1 MNTNPPYK
9 GKGCGKCMA
18 DIVVIGNR
26 IKQAREENGLTQE
39 ELGKILGLNKSTVQR
54 YETAKIKKIKLPVIE
69 AMAQILNV
77 NPEWL
82 SDKSNLRT
90 EYNINILPYTPEKM
104 VPVPVD
110 RVKLLR
116 EKKGITQAE
125 LAAMLGYKS
134 KSSVTHIERG
144 RDIPRSMVVKLADIL
159 NTTPAYLMGWDE
171 DKSKS
176 YIPYTPEKMVPVPVV
191 GRVAAGYTCLA
202 ETDIQSYELVSP
214 EILND
219 GYDYVYLKVIG
230 DSMEP
235 LLLEGDMV
243 LVRIQES
250 VDSGDYAVVIV
261 DEEDGVVK
269 QLDFD
274 GNTVKLISQNP
285 YYPPRIF
292 SGKEKKRIRIFGKV
306 IESKRKFF

>member
-1 MNTNPPYK
+1 MSLSERLKSERNK
-9 GKGCGKCMA
+9 
-18 DIVVIGNR
+18 R
-26 IKQAREENGLTQE
+26 GLSQK
-39 ELGKILGLNKSTVQR
+39 ELA
-54 YETAKIKKIKLPVIE
+54 EKLE
-69 AMAQILNV
+69 M
-77 NPEWL
+77 
-82 SDKSNLRT
+82 NLRT
-90 EYNINILPYTPEKM
+90 YASY
-104 VPVPVD
+104 
-110 RVKLLR
+110 
-116 EKKGITQAE
+116 
-125 LAAMLGYKS
+125 
-134 KSSVTHIERG
+134 ERG
-144 RDIPRSMVVKLADIL
+144 ERDISTAVLLKICNTLNISSDIL
-159 NTTPAYLMGWDE
+159 LGNNIT
-171 DKSKS
+171 
-176 YIPYTPEKMVPVPVV
+176 PYTPEKMVPVPVV

-274 GNTVKLISQNP
+274 GNKVKLISQNP

>member
-1 MNTNPPYK
+1 MSLSERLKSERNK
-9 GKGCGKCMA
+9 
-18 DIVVIGNR
+18 R
-26 IKQAREENGLTQE
+26 GLSQK
-39 ELGKILGLNKSTVQR
+39 ELA
-54 YETAKIKKIKLPVIE
+54 EKLE
-69 AMAQILNV
+69 M
-77 NPEWL
+77 
-82 SDKSNLRT
+82 NLRT
-90 EYNINILPYTPEKM
+90 YASY
-104 VPVPVD
+104 
-110 RVKLLR
+110 
-116 EKKGITQAE
+116 
-125 LAAMLGYKS
+125 
-134 KSSVTHIERG
+134 ERG
-144 RDIPRSMVVKLADIL
+144 ERDISTAVLLKICNTLNISSDIL
-159 NTTPAYLMGWDE
+159 LGNNIT
-171 DKSKS
+171 
-176 YIPYTPEKMVPVPVV
+176 PYTPEKMVPVPVV

>member
-1 MNTNPPYK
+1 MSLSERLKSERNK
-9 GKGCGKCMA
+9 
-18 DIVVIGNR
+18 R
-26 IKQAREENGLTQE
+26 GLSQK
-39 ELGKILGLNKSTVQR
+39 ELA
-54 YETAKIKKIKLPVIE
+54 EKLE
-69 AMAQILNV
+69 M
-77 NPEWL
+77 
-82 SDKSNLRT
+82 NLRT
-90 EYNINILPYTPEKM
+90 YASY
-104 VPVPVD
+104 
-110 RVKLLR
+110 
-116 EKKGITQAE
+116 
-125 LAAMLGYKS
+125 
-134 KSSVTHIERG
+134 ERG
-144 RDIPRSMVVKLADIL
+144 ERDISTAVLLKICNTLNISSDIL
-159 NTTPAYLMGWDE
+159 LGNNIT
-171 DKSKS
+171 
-176 YIPYTPEKMVPVPVV
+176 PYTPEKMVPVPVV

-292 SGKEKKRIRIFGKV
+292 NGKEKKRIRIFGKV

>member
-1 MNTNPPYK
+1 MSLSERLKSERNK
-9 GKGCGKCMA
+9 
-18 DIVVIGNR
+18 R
-26 IKQAREENGLTQE
+26 GLSQK
-39 ELGKILGLNKSTVQR
+39 ELA
-54 YETAKIKKIKLPVIE
+54 EKLE
-69 AMAQILNV
+69 M
-77 NPEWL
+77 
-82 SDKSNLRT
+82 NLRT
-90 EYNINILPYTPEKM
+90 YASY
-104 VPVPVD
+104 
-110 RVKLLR
+110 
-116 EKKGITQAE
+116 
-125 LAAMLGYKS
+125 
-134 KSSVTHIERG
+134 ERG
-144 RDIPRSMVVKLADIL
+144 ERDISTAVLLKICNTLNISSDIL
-159 NTTPAYLMGWDE
+159 LGNNIT
-171 DKSKS
+171 
-176 YIPYTPEKMVPVPVV
+176 PYTPEKMVPVPVV

-285 YYPPRIF
+285 YYPPRIC

-306 IESKRKFF
+306 IESKRKVL

>member
-1 MNTNPPYK
+1 MSLSERLKSERNK
-9 GKGCGKCMA
+9 
-18 DIVVIGNR
+18 R
-26 IKQAREENGLTQE
+26 GLSQK
-39 ELGKILGLNKSTVQR
+39 ELAERL
-54 YETAKIKKIKLPVIE
+54 E
-69 AMAQILNV
+69 M
-77 NPEWL
+77 
-82 SDKSNLRT
+82 NLRT
-90 EYNINILPYTPEKM
+90 YASY
-104 VPVPVD
+104 
-110 RVKLLR
+110 
-116 EKKGITQAE
+116 
-125 LAAMLGYKS
+125 
-134 KSSVTHIERG
+134 ERG
-144 RDIPRSMVVKLADIL
+144 ERDISTAVLLKICNTLNISSDIL
-159 NTTPAYLMGWDE
+159 LGNNIT
-171 DKSKS
+171 
-176 YIPYTPEKMVPVPVV
+176 PYTPEKMVPVPVV

-274 GNTVKLISQNP
+274 GNKVKLISQNP